1 MQYIN
6 GTQTASTSAWT
17 GVTTKLTSTTIPT
30 GTIIYYRLNQSST
43 STNVTLELKLSSDNT
58 KTTGAKA
65 VYLDD
70 RRVTT
75 HFRLGSII
83 PLRYD
88 GANWI
93 VISPY
98 TDNNTTYTVATQSA
112 NGLLSS
118 TDKKKLDGITESAD
132 SVSFTQTKT
141 SGIEIGKINI
151 NGTSTTLYQQDNN
164 TTYTAESTATNIK
177 MNGTQSAGSLATYA
191 RGDHVHPSDTSKLN
205 KVQDTLAEG
214 IDLNTIVNAGWY
226 KNNSNAQV
234 QKMKNTPWQTAP
246 PSSGTGTGWAFA
258 LFVLKSYGTIQ
269 FLFPY
274 NSTSYQSDSKYKAY
288 YRVNYNNDASNA
300 WTQWFTLL
308 DTEMCTYTNG
318 QLNFNSG

>member
-1 MQYIN
+1 
-6 GTQTASTSAWT
+6 
-17 GVTTKLTSTTIPT
+17 
-30 GTIIYYRLNQSST
+30 
-43 STNVTLELKLSSDNT
+43 
-58 KTTGAKA
+58 
-65 VYLDD
+65 
-70 RRVTT
+70 
-75 HFRLGSII
+75 
-83 PLRYD
+83 
-88 GANWI
+88 
-93 VISPY
+93 
-98 TDNNTTYTVATQSA
+98 
-112 NGLLSS
+112 
-118 TDKKKLDGITESAD
+118 
-132 SVSFTQTKT
+132 
-141 SGIEIGKINI
+141 
-151 NGTSTTLYQQDNN
+151 
-164 TTYTAESTATNIK
+164 

-226 KNNSNAQV
+226 KNNSNDQV
-234 QKMKNTPWQTAP
+234 KKMKNTPWQTAP

-274 NSTSYQSDSKYKAY
+274 NSTSYRSDSKYKAY